1 MQFAATVGWLFK
13 KGVQQDTGFNI
24 ILGLLKQAFNQTN
37 TSIQNQEKNLLLEK
51 TLKQGV
57 KLL

>member
-51 TLKQGV
+51 A
-57 KLL
+57 